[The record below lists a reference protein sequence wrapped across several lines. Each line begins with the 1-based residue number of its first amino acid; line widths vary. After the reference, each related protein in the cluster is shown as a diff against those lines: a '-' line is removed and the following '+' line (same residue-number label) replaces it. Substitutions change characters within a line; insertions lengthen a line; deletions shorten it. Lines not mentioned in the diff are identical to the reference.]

1 MKLKI
6 KKIEPLRAGYI
17 LGVVY
22 ALLSLFVIVP
32 ITLISQIFNPN
43 SMGIIMVIILPIIYG
58 YWIFRW
64 INMSALYNLV
74 SKWIGGLKLKPKKS
88 RIYRK
93 II

>member
-58 YWIFRW
+58 ILGFLGGL
-64 INMSALYNLV
+64 IMSALYNLV
-74 SKWIGGLKLKPKKS
+74 SKWIGGLEIETEEIQEFTEK
-88 RIYRK
+88 
-93 II
+93 